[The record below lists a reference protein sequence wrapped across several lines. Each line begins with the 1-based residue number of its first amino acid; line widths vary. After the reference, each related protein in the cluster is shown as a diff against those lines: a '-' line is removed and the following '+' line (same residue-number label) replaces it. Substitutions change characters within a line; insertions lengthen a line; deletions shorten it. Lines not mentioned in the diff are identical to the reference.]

1 MTQRCLCPELQ
12 GKVCS
17 APASMV
23 GRKHALN
30 GQSPLLPEIYITFF
44 KPGGSIFFLLALLS
58 FPLPIKAV
66 RRFKKHD
73 TPESMMPA
81 MAATGKANTIFG
93 LLLALGVYI
102 SGLLGG
108 L

>member
-1 MTQRCLCPELQ
+1 
-12 GKVCS
+12 
-17 APASMV
+17 
-23 GRKHALN
+23 
-30 GQSPLLPEIYITFF
+30 
-44 KPGGSIFFLLALLS
+44 
-58 FPLPIKAV
+58 
-66 RRFKKHD
+66 
-73 TPESMMPA
+73 MMPA